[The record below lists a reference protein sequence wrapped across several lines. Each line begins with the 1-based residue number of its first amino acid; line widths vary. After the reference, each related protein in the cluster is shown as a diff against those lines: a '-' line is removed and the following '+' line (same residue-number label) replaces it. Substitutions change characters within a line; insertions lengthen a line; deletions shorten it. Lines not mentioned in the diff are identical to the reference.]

1 MSRTVIDLDD
11 AVVEEVRA
19 ALGVS
24 TKAAAVRAA
33 LQEVVNRIRRQEFFD
48 AMDRG
53 EFDFSEIIETTGPK
67 NQDGTLKRHAA

>member
-19 ALGVS
+19 ALGVN

-67 NQDGTLKRHAA
+67 NQDGTLKRNAA